1 MRLHLSGRVLKIK
14 FENVKV
20 EHLDKFSILIW
31 DFLHH
36 MNQCSTALSLT
47 HSVQFNIDTEV
58 YTRMDLSTHQK
69 KR

>member
-1 MRLHLSGRVLKIK
+1 MK

-20 EHLDKFSILIW
+20 EYLDQFSILIW

-36 MNQCSTALSLT
+36 MNQCSTVLSLT

-58 YTRMDLSTHQK
+58 YT
-69 KR
+69 

>member
-1 MRLHLSGRVLKIK
+1 MRLHLNGRVLKIK

-20 EHLDKFSILIW
+20 EYLVNDHFSILIW

-36 MNQCSTALSLT
+36 MNQCSTVLSLT

-58 YTRMDLSTHQK
+58 YT
-69 KR
+69 